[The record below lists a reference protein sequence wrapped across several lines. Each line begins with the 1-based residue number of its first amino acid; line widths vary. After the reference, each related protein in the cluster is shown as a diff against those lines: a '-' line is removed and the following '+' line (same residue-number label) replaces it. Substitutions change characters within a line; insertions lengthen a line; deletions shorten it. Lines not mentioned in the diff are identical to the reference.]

1 MFQPIENEKLM
12 KAIGDR
18 VKTLREQLGISQEE
32 LGRRLGYKGRSAIYN
47 IESGRSWI
55 PRNKVFAFATELNT
69 TVESL
74 MGGVSYEEYKAQSKL
89 EQKARIVFD
98 LSDYDYETKEALT
111 NELQI
116 VQKCID
122 KKNLNGYRILD
133 YRDIS
138 TSSVAIVD
146 NIITSTLN
154 QFKKKTNE
162 E

>member
-1 MFQPIENEKLM
+1 MFQPIENEILM
-12 KAIGDR
+12 KAIGKR

-74 MGGVSYEEYKAQSKL
+74 MGDVSYEEYEAQSKL

-98 LSDYDYETKEALT
+98 LSKYDYETKEALT

-116 VQKCID
+116 IQKCIEKGKLD
-122 KKNLNGYRILD
+122 RFRILD

-138 TSSVAIVD
+138 TSNVAIVD